1 MGFFDTLSDITSG
14 VSSFAQGLAPI
25 ASIAGAGYDIYQGI
39 KSSNLADKYADISF
53 ASAEEQNKYAKEM
66 FERQKS
72 LYWPLEQQQADYT
85 KAMLGIQQQ
94 YDPTLAAAQAKYSQD
109 MLGVQSQYDPA
120 LAAAQAKYSQDML
133 GVQSQYDPALAAAQA
148 KYSQDMLGVQQQ
160 YDPSIKASQ
169 AQYLQS
175 MLNIQNQI
183 MPNLTYLQ
191 GIDTTN
197 QYLDQRK
204 LTYAQSGYAVERG
217 LADIEQQRKL
227 DPTYR
232 ETETSL
238 IRKLTEGEDVLANR
252 MRTQAESDVSS
263 KYAAQRQQD
272 LTSMG
277 IAGIAGN
284 SQQYANYLTKMGQ
297 SEALASATAQ
307 NQATTNAE
315 NLALS
320 RQAQALNYRKGASLP
335 TSQYTPTAQQYT
347 PTSQQYTRGTSQYT
361 PTAQQYTPTSQ
372 QYTRG
377 TSQYSPTVG
386 TSNITGGSQLYG
398 SSGLSSMGN
407 AGSMSSGIANMY
419 GGQAQQ
425 SFTGAGYLLK
435 QFMGGNQ

>member
-94 YDPTLAAAQAKYSQD
+94 YDPTLAAAQAKYSQN
-109 MLGVQSQYDPA
+109 
-120 LAAAQAKYSQDML
+120 ML

-347 PTSQQYTRGTSQYT
+347 PTSQQYTRGTSQY
-361 PTAQQYTPTSQ
+361 
-372 QYTRG
+372 
-377 TSQYSPTVG
+377 SPTVG

-407 AGSMSSGIANMY
+407 AGSMSSGIASMY
-419 GGQAQQ
+419 GNQAQQ
-425 SFTGAGYLLK
+425 SLTGASYLLK

>member
-85 KAMLGIQQQ
+85 RAMLGIQQQ
-94 YDPTLAAAQAKYSQD
+94 YDPI
-109 MLGVQSQYDPA
+109 

-347 PTSQQYTRGTSQYT
+347 PTSQQYTRGTSQY
-361 PTAQQYTPTSQ
+361 
-372 QYTRG
+372 
-377 TSQYSPTVG
+377 SPTVG

-435 QFMGGNQ
+435 QLMGGNQ

>member
-94 YDPTLAAAQAKYSQD
+94 YDPT
-109 MLGVQSQYDPA
+109 

-347 PTSQQYTRGTSQYT
+347 PTSQQYTRGTSQY
-361 PTAQQYTPTSQ
+361 
-372 QYTRG
+372 
-377 TSQYSPTVG
+377 SPTVG

-435 QFMGGNQ
+435 QLMGGNQ